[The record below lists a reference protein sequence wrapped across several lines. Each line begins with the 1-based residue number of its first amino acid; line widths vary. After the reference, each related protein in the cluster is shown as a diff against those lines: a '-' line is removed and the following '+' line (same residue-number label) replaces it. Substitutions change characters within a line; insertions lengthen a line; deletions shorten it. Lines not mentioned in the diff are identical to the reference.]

1 MTAISGDL
9 AYYSNGYYYTTDG
22 TAIPE
27 SSLQIQGQEI
37 SYLSQQ
43 APTDSFEISAANETC
58 TDGKD
63 DGKIGFFG
71 AIGNALKGVGK
82 TIVNGVKGM
91 FTDSEGN
98 FSLGKTLLSIGT
110 AALCIAVPAVGVAA
124 CAVGAVAGGVQVAKG
139 AIAAS
144 QATTDAEAKA
154 AWQNIGGGAFTAVAS
169 AAGAKA
175 GVKGMTTGAT
185 KVNGSS
191 ALNTL
196 KGNGTKLSLKTAGEY
211 GKAFVHDGF
220 YSGKYNLSQAR
231 SSIATKAGNAFE
243 AAKHP
248 IQTAKKSNLAD
259 KIKNSIDDHK
269 TINEAKAA
277 NKANH
282 NQTVSTAEN
291 ASSPQSELYTLA
303 DDTKLTKTQQRQRG
317 QSQIDKF
324 NERMKKADPN
334 HTTTSTTKA
343 GQAAQ
348 ESQKATITQTQEGIA
363 SESAKTTIK
372 QRIGNLRQKVQE
384 LPKSTRD
391 ALGKKGT
398 EIWEALNKQ
407 QDASTLINK
416 YGYDTILEVLKVV
429 EGYAV
434 SNEAV

>member
-27 SSLQIQGQEI
+27 SSLQMQGQEI

-71 AIGNALKGVGK
+71 AIGNIFKGAGK
-82 TIVNGVKGM
+82 TLVNGIKGM
-91 FTDSEGN
+91 FTDSSGN

-144 QATTDAEAKA
+144 QATTDAEAKE
-154 AWQNIGGGAFTAVAS
+154 AWQNIGGGTFTAAAS
-169 AAGAKA
+169 VAGAKA
-175 GVKGMTTGAT
+175 GLKGMTTGAT
-185 KVNGSS
+185 KANGSS

-211 GKAFVHDGF
+211 GKAFVQDGF
-220 YSGKYNLSQAR
+220 YSAKYNLSQAR
-231 SSIATKAGNAFE
+231 SSVATTAGNALE
-243 AAKHP
+243 SAKHP
-248 IQTAKKSNLAD
+248 IKTAKNIGENVSKKVTSKTTETAN
-259 KIKNSIDDHK
+259 KIDELTAIKKDIKMQIDNANAQGNTQQAEYFTNSYREITNEIKALKNSSGAATKTSQK
-269 TINEAKAA
+269 TINLPEEMA
-277 NKANH
+277 
-282 NQTVSTAEN
+282 T
-291 ASSPQSELYTLA
+291 
-303 DDTKLTKTQQRQRG
+303 TKLGQKQQA
-317 QSQIDKF
+317 ITNKF
-324 NERMKKADPN
+324 NSLSD
-334 HTTTSTTKA
+334 S
-343 GQAAQ
+343 
-348 ESQKATITQTQEGIA
+348 
-363 SESAKTTIK
+363 IK
-372 QRIGNLRQKVQE
+372 S
-384 LPKSTRD
+384 LPKSARN

-398 EIWEALNKQ
+398 EIWEALNKE

-429 EGYAV
+429 EGYAL
-434 SNEAV
+434 SNEAA